1 MRDITER
8 RKAEEKL
15 TAALEEK
22 EVLLREVHHRV
33 KNNLQAMIYL
43 IEMQSAQIKS
53 ESTRQFLRELQE
65 QARAMS
71 LVYEQLYQSDNLA
84 QVAMRPYLQQL
95 AVGVVQAIAPER
107 EIQLELKLAP
117 VSLDVSLAMPCGLI
131 VNELI
136 TNTIKYAFPAS
147 FEGDRKLLISLK
159 ASSCSVEGRAL
170 AGASNARISGSSA
183 FAGVPSGSAARLR
196 SRASTRPW

>member
-1 MRDITER
+1 
-8 RKAEEKL
+8 
-15 TAALEEK
+15 
-22 EVLLREVHHRV
+22 
-33 KNNLQAMIYL
+33 
-43 IEMQSAQIKS
+43 MQSAQIKS

-84 QVAMRPYLQQL
+84 QVAMKPYLEQI

-107 EIQLELKLAP
+107 EIQLDLKLAP

-136 TNTIKYAFPAS
+136 TNTIKYAFPDS
-147 FEGDRKLLISLK
+147 FEDERKLAISLK
-159 ASSCSVEGRAL
+159 VNREKCTLVVQD
-170 AGASNARISGSSA
+170 N
-183 FAGVPSGSAARLR
+183 GVGLPSGTDWHKSKSLGLRLVNMWATHQLGGTLDVSANGGTSYIITFR
-196 SRASTRPW
+196 TKERPESGQG